1 LKKVEGVEE
10 DNNSFNPF
18 QPPST
23 PFNPLQPFTSKCQAT
38 MKPHR
43 TGKLNSILNYL
54 RLEPSLQSIDYVEN
68 KKQFHLYTLLTEQRH
83 PKTWTLSSS
92 IKESTGNGLEMLLS
106 VDEDIS
112 NKLKNYSKDTEPL
125 EQAVDA
131 VCRAIK
137 SRKTIYFYGCGS
149 TGRLA
154 KQMESTFWKPFW
166 KGIKGSVLWR
176 KLLENIP
183 DNIEDLLIGEMT
195 GADRALIS
203 SLEGFEDLQLIG
215 KLQLMDRGIKKGDVV
230 FCVTEGGETSSV
242 IGTMMAALEQYD
254 ELNEE
259 KIKQAKNNL
268 YFVYNNPD
276 HLLLPFDRSRA
287 VIENPAI
294 TKLNITTGPQAI
306 TGSTRMQAT
315 TSETFILGIVLEEA
329 IYRVLKEY
337 LTDSELSEIG
347 FDSGLN
353 IEQRLISFRDVKRG
367 VDDSQ
372 DSLSIFTEME
382 SETYRNSCFSTYFAR
397 KALITVFIDSTER
410 SPTFRLY
417 PLDTVNESV
426 RKSWI
431 QVWTDSSNIKQAW
444 STFLGR
450 NFRGLEESSYKE
462 SFLNGIEDPYLKD
475 VALKSLTSA
484 GNDQEMLYD
493 LSFSMENIKKRG
505 PGRGDLGVVVCIDNE
520 VDEINNPESSVR
532 RFCDLCREKGASV
545 AIITV
550 NSKENPSVGYSFNP
564 DVGVKILLPFFPDP
578 IGLRRQIALKMLL
591 NAHSTGIMAKLGR
604 IIGNTMTFVNPS
616 NLKLIGRAT
625 YLIMSHINDTISG
638 KHWIDHYGN
647 CNKLTFE
654 EVNAV
659 LFDAIGYLGRENLQ
673 QTAEVALSIIRIL
686 EALNSRDYVSWEK
699 AQSILENQG
708 LETYLLQHNPN
719 LSSTQP

>member
-1 LKKVEGVEE
+1 LKKIKI
-10 DNNSFNPF
+10 
-18 QPPST
+18 PST
-23 PFNPLQPFTSKCQAT
+23 PFNPLQSFTSKWQVT
-38 MKPHR
+38 MKLQR

-54 RLEPSLQSIDYVEN
+54 RLEPSFQSIDYVEN
-68 KKQFHLYTLLTEQRH
+68 KKQFHLYNLLTEQRH

-112 NKLKNYSKDTEPL
+112 NKFKKSSKDTEPL
-125 EQAVDA
+125 VQAVDA

-137 SRKTIYFYGCGS
+137 SSKTIYFYGCGS

-154 KQMESTFWKPFW
+154 KQMESTFWRPFW
-166 KGIKGSVLWR
+166 KGIKGSMLWG

-242 IGTMMAALEQYD
+242 IGTILAALEQYG

-259 KIKQAKNNL
+259 KINEAKNNL

-315 TSETFILGIVLEEA
+315 TSETFILGVVLEEA
-329 IYRVLKEY
+329 LYRVLKEY

-347 FDSGLN
+347 FEPGFN

-367 VDDSQ
+367 VDDSL

-382 SETYRNSCFSTYFAR
+382 SETYANSCFSTYFAR

-426 RKSWI
+426 KKSWI

-462 SFLNGIEDPYLKD
+462 SFLNGIDDPYLKD

-520 VDEINNPESSVR
+520 VDEINNPELSVR
-532 RFCDLCREKGASV
+532 RFCDLCRERGAKV

-550 NSKENPSVGYSFNP
+550 NSQENPSAGYSFNP
-564 DVGVKILLPFFPDP
+564 DVGVDILLPSFPDP

-638 KHWIDHYGN
+638 KHWIDHHGN

-708 LETYLLQHNPN
+708 LEAYLLEHNPI